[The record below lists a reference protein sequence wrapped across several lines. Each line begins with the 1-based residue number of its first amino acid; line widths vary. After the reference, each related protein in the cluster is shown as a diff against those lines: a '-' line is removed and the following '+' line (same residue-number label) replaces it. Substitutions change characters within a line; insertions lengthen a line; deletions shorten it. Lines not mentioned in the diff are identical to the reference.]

1 MEKITKREIYES
13 IISYVSTGEMK
24 YDKDV
29 YIDFCQK
36 EIEALEKKALKAK
49 EASAKKKAESDEI
62 LEAVFE
68 VLSETDFESIKDIT
82 AHVEIEDITTSKVI
96 PRLTS
101 LVKAGKAEKSE
112 IEVAGGEGQ
121 KKRKVAAYRKSV

>member
-13 IISYVSTGEMK
+13 IISCVSTGEMK

-49 EASAKKKAESDEI
+49 EASAKKKAESDVI

-68 VLSETDFESIKDIT
+68 ALSTTDFESIKDIT

-96 PRLTS
+96 PRLTA

-112 IEVAGGEGQ
+112 IEVSGGEGQ
-121 KKRKVAAYRKSV
+121 KKRKVAAYRKIV